1 MTAKA
6 STTRLVIYVLI
17 SMATAAGAGI
27 MSVDFTNERQVAAWS
42 LAIFIAGL
50 TTTRSY
56 IDNSESQIDQP

>member
-6 STTRLVIYVLI
+6 STTRLIIYVLI

-42 LAIFIAGL
+42 RHLHR
-50 TTTRSY
+50 RSHHRP
-56 IDNSESQIDQP
+56 QLHRQL